1 MCKREKSANADSG
14 LRPAFY
20 PLGGKSKAAVD
31 GNWSLTFT
39 DSGDKNGGNET

>member
-1 MCKREKSANADSG
+1 MLTLGYAQLSIH
-14 LRPAFY
+14 
-20 PLGGKSKAAVD
+20 LGGKSKAAVD